1 MPDLA
6 AGGTWTRVRLRWRRD
21 PLTGASARI
30 LTGVK
35 LQPAS
40 RPDLTELTA
49 KPAFCPFDTEHLE
62 TATFPFPAELTAEGR
77 IRLGKAVVVPNIMAY
92 ATHSAVGIYDPG
104 RHFLDL
110 DDLTPSLVGDALAAM
125 VRHAQAVRRLDPAAR
140 WSSINGNHLPP
151 AGASLVHPHLQSA
164 HDAYGLTGQRLL
176 AERSGAWMGGRGSY
190 WAALVDQEAGGPR
203 WVGQIGRVAWL
214 TPFAPSGFHEVWA
227 VVSGAADVTELT
239 EEDSQALGRGLSR
252 VLAAYRAW
260 NLTSFN
266 FGVIG
271 GGPQAHEHGHQVVL
285 KVLSRS
291 NPEPVYRS
299 DATYFERIYEEAL
312 IDLSPEEVARR
323 RPGQILIQAV
333 AGFATPS
340 VGAACTRAQSR
351 SALDQLAGVGGLP
364 IRAEDQAADPTLH
377 ITRRG
382 LLPVTSPRVTRD
394 VAART
399 SAVMDGLEVG
409 WLAVRAAPEWSL
421 WAPARSCVSPSRT
434 TWSRR

>member
-151 AGASLVHPHLQSA
+151 AGASLVHPHLPVRSR
-164 HDAYGLTGQRLL
+164 RL
-176 AERSGAWMGGRGSY
+176 RPDR
-190 WAALVDQEAGGPR
+190 P
-203 WVGQIGRVAWL
+203 
-214 TPFAPSGFHEVWA
+214 APSGRA
-227 VVSGAADVTELT
+227 V
-239 EEDSQALGRGLSR
+239 GRVDG
-252 VLAAYRAW
+252 RARRPTGRPW
-260 NLTSFN
+260 STRRPA
-266 FGVIG
+266 VPG
-271 GGPQAHEHGHQVVL
+271 GWD
-285 KVLSRS
+285 
-291 NPEPVYRS
+291 RS
-299 DATYFERIYEEAL
+299 DGW
-312 IDLSPEEVARR
+312 
-323 RPGQILIQAV
+323 PG
-333 AGFATPS
+333 
-340 VGAACTRAQSR
+340 
-351 SALDQLAGVGGLP
+351 
-364 IRAEDQAADPTLH
+364 
-377 ITRRG
+377 
-382 LLPVTSPRVTRD
+382 
-394 VAART
+394 
-399 SAVMDGLEVG
+399 
-409 WLAVRAAPEWSL
+409 
-421 WAPARSCVSPSRT
+421 
-434 TWSRR
+434 